1 MHLGEADDGPGLAW
15 YRSYNSKRFVHIS
28 TAAVHGFRSFRNAD
42 QTLPLANPP
51 FPYCE
56 TKKMA
61 EQWLFGFAR
70 STHMEVTAIRP
81 GNVFGPRDH
90 TFIEKY
96 LDALIAGKIAYIV
109 GGDTGSALCT
119 SKIW

>member
-1 MHLGEADDGPGLAW
+1 MTQNALSTSVPLLSTVFGASAMPI
-15 YRSYNSKRFVHIS
+15 KRFRWL
-28 TAAVHGFRSFRNAD
+28 T
-42 QTLPLANPP
+42 PP

-109 GGDTGSALCT
+109 GGDTGPALCT